1 MKTQNQK
8 GFTLI
13 ELMIVVT
20 IIGIL
25 ASIAVPIYRDYSI
38 RTRVGE
44 CASVFSAIKTETS
57 VSTSEGFIYADS
69 INELSDFAQQRIAG
83 TAAAYSGDYVSYME
97 VGIGD
102 GGGQANGVV
111 TCHLKETGTE
121 GGNALGGAVP
131 TGAAGGNI
139 TFTPTAAG
147 TQPNNS
153 QINWTVGTSN
163 SVPEK
168 YWPTDF

>member
-25 ASIAVPIYRDYSI
+25 GSIAVPIYRDYSI

-83 TAAAYSGDYVSYME
+83 TAAAYVGDYVSYME
-97 VGIGD
+97 VGA
-102 GGGQANGVV
+102 GGGEPTGVV
-111 TCHLKETGTE
+111 ICHLKETDTE
-121 GGNALGGAVP
+121 GGNALGGDVP
-131 TGAAGGNI
+131 AGAAGGNI
-139 TFTPTAAG
+139 TFTPTNAG

-153 QINWTVGTSN
+153 QINWTVSSSN
-163 SVPEK
+163 SVPVK